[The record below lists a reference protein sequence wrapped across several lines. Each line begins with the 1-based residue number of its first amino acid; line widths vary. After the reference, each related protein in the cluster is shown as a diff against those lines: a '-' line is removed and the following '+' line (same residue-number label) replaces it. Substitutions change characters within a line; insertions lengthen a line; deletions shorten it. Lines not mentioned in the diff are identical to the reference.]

1 VPATL
6 AATVS
11 ESTTPAPPVSST
23 PAPLIEVEGE
33 SFPGRSEGFE
43 LVGRA
48 DLGGRGWNA
57 GLALAGSCAYIGNRR
72 LPSIAIVDISDPAAP
87 RPAGELPLSPG
98 SQPIELRGVPD
109 LNLLIVLN
117 WSSGLSI
124 LTFDVSDCQQPRA
137 LASLG
142 LGATPHEFY
151 LWRDPANQ
159 ARLLMFIAMW
169 NYLQPDLR
177 VVDLSDPAAP
187 VQVGEWNSNVA
198 GAPGTLHSL
207 SVSRDGRLAYLAL
220 WGGGF
225 LLADSSDFA
234 AGMPEPELR
243 LVRDVAGAF
252 VALPGL
258 NTHSA
263 VPLADPRYVL
273 LTQEIYYCPF
283 AGVLVADTLEP
294 ARPAV
299 AGHFSVPENDPAC
312 STLPRPDAVFTS
324 HNPLIVGDLAFVTW
338 YGGGLQVLDLSDP
351 ADPRRVAVYVPSGE
365 GGSLSSYPSA
375 YPIQMWSYPIL
386 HHGLIYV
393 ADIQS
398 GLHILRYTGH
408 GAEAVRA
415 VAHLE
420 GNASPP

>member
-1 VPATL
+1 MD
-6 AATVS
+6 
-11 ESTTPAPPVSST
+11 
-23 PAPLIEVEGE
+23 
-33 SFPGRSEGFE
+33 GFE

-87 RPAGELPLSPG
+87 GPAGELPVSPG
-98 SQPIELRGVPD
+98 SQPIELRAVPD

-124 LTFDVSDCQQPRA
+124 LTFDVSDCRQPRA
-137 LASLG
+137 LASLA
-142 LGATPHEFY
+142 LGAVPHEFY
-151 LWRDPANQ
+151 LWRDPFNPT
-159 ARLLMFIAMW
+159 RLLMFIGMW

-187 VQVGEWNSNVA
+187 VQVGEWNSDAA

-225 LLADSSDFA
+225 LLADTSDFA
-234 AGMPEPELR
+234 AGVPDPELR
-243 LVRDVAGAF
+243 LVRDADGAF
-252 VALPGL
+252 APLPGL

-273 LTQEIYYCPF
+273 LTQEVYYCPF
-283 AGVLVADTLEP
+283 AGVVIADTLEP
-294 ARPAV
+294 AHPAV
-299 AGHFSVPENDPAC
+299 AGRFSLPENDPAC
-312 STLPRPDAVFTS
+312 NALPRPDAVFTS
-324 HNPLIVGDLAFVTW
+324 HNPVVAGQLAFLTW
-338 YGGGLQVLDLSDP
+338 YGGGLQVLDVNDP
-351 ADPRRVAVYVPSGE
+351 ANPRRVAVYVPSGE
-365 GGSLSSYPSA
+365 GGSISSYPSA
-375 YPIQMWSYPIL
+375 YPVQLWSYPIL
-386 HHGLIYV
+386 HQGLIYV

-408 GAEAVRA
+408 GAEAIAA
-415 VAHLE
+415 VTHLE